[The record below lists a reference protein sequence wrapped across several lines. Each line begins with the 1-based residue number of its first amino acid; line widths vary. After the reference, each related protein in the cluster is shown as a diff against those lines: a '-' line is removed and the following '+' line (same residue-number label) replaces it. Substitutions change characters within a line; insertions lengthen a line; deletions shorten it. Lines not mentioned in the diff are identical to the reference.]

1 MNACPASVSSWV
13 RRILPLW
20 SPGIAEPKLQLP
32 ACRGALPVAQVSHR
46 QGLESPAAP
55 IPQLGIALA
64 REGRVGGEGGGAASA
79 MPRGRAQ
86 AAAQQH
92 QARGLGAREGS
103 RRTWRTRTATKPG
116 ATMRH
121 VMAEA
126 VVGDD
131 DYGTDPTIRRHRGTQ
146 AAGGRRGA
154 PRALSVVLAGRVVRG
169 AGLSCSLGIVLC
181 VLAAQGMTGGPGRCS
196 GCTRN
201 PMNQNPHGHRIARQ
215 SVRTKIALPDRPMR
229 WVLPGWQKGALRC

>member
-1 MNACPASVSSWV
+1 
-13 RRILPLW
+13 
-20 SPGIAEPKLQLP
+20 
-32 ACRGALPVAQVSHR
+32 
-46 QGLESPAAP
+46 
-55 IPQLGIALA
+55 
-64 REGRVGGEGGGAASA
+64 

-131 DYGTDPTIRRHRGTQ
+131 DYGTDPTIRGHPGTQ

-169 AGLSCSLGIVLC
+169 AGLSCSLGIALC

-196 GCTRN
+196 GRTRN

-215 SVRTKIALPDRPMR
+215 SVRTKIALPDRPVR